1 MNITKNRITQL
12 TIIAIILTALF
23 LRAYPA
29 EQSPHFMKFDSY
41 YHYSVA
47 KVMKIKGVITWE
59 SFPQNGRPHLYPP
72 GYHLL
77 LILISM
83 LGISLATATKYT
95 LPTIFSLSIFLAY
108 WLVAKYY
115 SKEQALITA
124 FLLAINPVLITES
137 FGSPQSI
144 AFPLFLISLYYY
156 LEKKYLKS
164 GLILGSSALFT
175 PTGFVYFSIPL
186 IIYSL
191 YNHKLKAAKYL
202 TSLFAI
208 PLAWLALISKMF
220 YAYNTIAFNYMAKGI
235 KFINFLNPWYVA
247 LVFIPLPLIKKPKKE
262 LTKIFIIFL
271 TTSFFFYLSFYF
283 TKIFSPWRQ
292 SFYLMIALS
301 FVAGEVFVKN
311 KKAFLVFTAIL
322 LIMLSSL
329 SFPGLTD
336 SDFRA
341 IHQFKGGDLV
351 LAGHDSSAVILAETK
366 ANTMLDIS
374 FESIQNKTSFKELES
389 FFWKST
395 PQQLIPI
402 IKKYKFNKV
411 LINSNA
417 WGDKLLDELNIS
429 KVYISTE
436 CWGTYCLKPASIYE
450 IQRG

>member
-1 MNITKNRITQL
+1 MNATKSKIMQL
-12 TIIAIILTALF
+12 TLIAVIITALF
-23 LRAYPA
+23 LRVYPA
-29 EQSPHFMKFDSY
+29 EQSTHFMKFDSY
-41 YHYSVA
+41 YHYSIA
-47 KVMKIKGVITWE
+47 KIMKTKGVITWE
-59 SFPQNGRPHLYPP
+59 PFPQNGRPHLYPP

-77 LILISM
+77 LIFISM
-83 LGISLATATKYT
+83 FGIPLAVATKYT
-95 LPTIFSLSIFLAY
+95 LPIIFSLSIALAY

-144 AFPLFLISLYYY
+144 AFPLFIISVYYY

-164 GLILGSSALFT
+164 GLILGASSLFT

-191 YNHKLKAAKYL
+191 YKKKTKAAKYL
-202 TSLFAI
+202 TSLLVI
-208 PLAWLALISKMF
+208 PVAWLALISKML
-220 YAYNTIAFNYMAKGI
+220 YAYSTIAFNYMARGI
-235 KFINFLNPWYVA
+235 KFINFINPWYIA

-271 TTSFFFYLSFYF
+271 ATSFFFYLSFYF

-301 FVAGEVFVKN
+301 FVAGEVFTKN
-311 KKAFLVFTAIL
+311 KKALIVFTAIL

-329 SFPGLTD
+329 SFPGLAN
-336 SDFRA
+336 SDFQA
-341 IHQFKGGDLV
+341 IHQFKQGDLV

-366 ANTMLDIS
+366 ANTLLDIS
-374 FESIQNKTSFKELES
+374 FESIQNKTAFKELES

-395 PQQLIPI
+395 PQQLIPLI
-402 IKKYKFNKV
+402 NKYKFNKV

-417 WGDKLLDELNIS
+417 WGDKILDELNIS
-429 KVYISTE
+429 KTYVSTE
-436 CWGTYCLKPASIYE
+436 CWGSYCLKPASIYE
-450 IQRG
+450 IQRS